1 MLYFEGDVIK
11 EHVVSID
18 ERYAEYSYDEATKGR
33 EILLPKTAKGKEA
46 KLTPANFEKR
56 TPLGVYLY
64 ADKYILRIAALPRRL
79 RFTTA
84 YGRADTGGGW
94 ILEAR

>member
-1 MLYFEGDVIK
+1 MLYFDGDVIK
-11 EHVVSID
+11 KYVVSTD
-18 ERYAEYSYDEATKGR
+18 ERYGECGYDDATKGR

-64 ADKYILRIAALPRRL
+64 DDKYGLRIASFASQ
-79 RFTTA
+79 TTFYDSVWDSG
-84 YGRADTGGGW
+84 YGRGDGF
-94 ILEAR
+94 